1 MAGTAATR
9 RASGFTLLELLVA
22 LAVFALVV
30 LALLNLA
37 GEGTRT
43 AVIVEE
49 RVLAGIVAGNRAV
62 ESAIEPV
69 EALAAEAAGLE
80 RLGERDWRWTR
91 TVGGTA
97 DESVVRI
104 DIAVY
109 ADGSDRIAAETMLLR
124 RSR

>member
-43 AVIVEE
+43 TVIVEE

>member
-1 MAGTAATR
+1 MKRCTRPGTVR
-9 RASGFTLLELLVA
+9 GFTLLELLVA

-62 ESAIEPV
+62 EAAVEPMD
-69 EALAAEAAGLE
+69 ALAAAAEGRE
-80 RLGERDWRWTR
+80 QLGDRDWRWTR
-91 TVGGTA
+91 RVGSTEDGA
-97 DESVVRI
+97 LVRI

-109 ADGSDRIAAETMLLR
+109 AADSDRIAAETVLLR
-124 RSR
+124 RAP